1 LSLRTRAFQEAD
13 LGAILNIAVAAWQ
26 PVFASTREIVGSE
39 LFDLIYADPDAEKR
53 ARVTLACDVACDVDD
68 QRVVWIAELGGEIA
82 GFIIIHLYPDSLVAG
97 SVTTRFRLHTKVLE
111 LGLQCTRS
119 FSTTCERLE

>member
-1 LSLRTRAFQEAD
+1 MSLRTRAFQEAD

-53 ARVTLACDVACDVDD
+53 ARVTLACDVDD
-68 QRVVWIAELGGEIA
+68 PRVVWIAELGGEIA
-82 GFIIIHLYPDSLVAG
+82 GFIIVHLYPDSLVAG

>member
-53 ARVTLACDVACDVDD
+53 ARVTLACDVDD
-68 QRVVWIAELGGEIA
+68 PRVVWIAELGGEIA
-82 GFIIIHLYPDSLVAG
+82 GFIIVHLYPDSLVAG

>member
-1 LSLRTRAFQEAD
+1 MSLRTRAFQEAD

-53 ARVTLACDVACDVDD
+53 ARVTLACDVDD
-68 QRVVWIAELGGEIA
+68 PRVVWIAELGGEIA
-82 GFIIIHLYPDSLVAG
+82 GFIIVHLYPDSLVAG

-111 LGLQCTRS
+111 LGPQCTRS

>member
-1 LSLRTRAFQEAD
+1 MSLRTRAFQEAD

-53 ARVTLACDVACDVDD
+53 ARVTLACDVDD
-68 QRVVWIAELGGEIA
+68 PRVVWIAELGGEIA
-82 GFIIIHLYPDSLVAG
+82 GFIIIHLYPDSLVDG
-97 SVTTRFRLHTKVLE
+97 SITTRFRLHTKVLE